1 MAVKNERGYL
11 MECVVFNDK
20 CNLSN
25 YDFDEI
31 VIDEFWN
38 KSSSKENR
46 MHTIHNYPAKFPA
59 FIADKAIDY
68 ALPYFGNKINKLSD
82 VFCGCGTVAL
92 EARIHGID
100 FWGCDIN
107 PVATLIA
114 KTKSEVYNSDT
125 FKELEK
131 RFIEEIVDLQSG
143 KFDYANANERLKYW
157 FDENHFMKLSAILQF
172 INQLPNSKYKQALR
186 CIFSSI
192 LKATS
197 KWLTKSIKPQV
208 DPNKAPIDPIVAFK
222 EALRRFI
229 SIVEKE
235 RIRNTAAIKI
245 ENCNYIK
252 KKKLPIVDM
261 IITSPPY
268 VTSYEYADLHQLS
281 SLWLGFTD
289 DYKELRKGTI
299 GSVYNSEDYYFD
311 LIDLNETAGSV
322 VQALYKAKSVGNA
335 KTKSVARYYVDMQV
349 AAKNCYR
356 MLSENGIAVFIIGD
370 TEYKGVKIENAK
382 HLVEALLD
390 AGFKSVKI
398 SKRRISNKTLSPY
411 RDEYGKFSSDEN
423 KRKVYHVEFVIIAH
437 KQGAEK

>member
-1 MAVKNERGYL
+1 
-11 MECVVFNDK
+11 MECVVFIDK
-20 CNLSN
+20 AKLSN
-25 YDFDEI
+25 YDFDGI

-38 KSSSKENR
+38 KSSSREAR

-59 FIADKAIDY
+59 FIVDKAIAY
-68 ALPYFGNKINKLSD
+68 ALPYFNNSIKRVSD

-92 EARIHGID
+92 ESRIHGID

-114 KTKSEVYNSDT
+114 KTKSEVYSVDT
-125 FKELEK
+125 LK
-131 RFIEEIVDLQSG
+131 RFEKDFIEKIEDLQSG
-143 KFDYANANERLKYW
+143 EFNYADANERIKYW
-157 FDENHFMKLSAILQF
+157 FDEEQFIKLSAILQF
-172 INQLPNSKYKQALR
+172 INQLPNSKYKQAFR
-186 CIFSSI
+186 CLFSSI
-192 LKATS
+192 LKSSS

-208 DPNKAPIDPIVAFK
+208 DPNKVPIDPVVAFK
-222 EALRRFI
+222 ESLAKFI
-229 SIVEKE
+229 TIIEKE
-235 RIRNTAAIKI
+235 QVRNSTTITI
-245 ENCNYIK
+245 ENCNFIA
-252 KKKLPIVDM
+252 KKKLPQVDL

-281 SLWLGFTD
+281 SLWLGYTD

-311 LIDLNETAGSV
+311 LIDLNETASSV
-322 VQALYKAKSVGNA
+322 VQALYNAKSVGNA

-349 AAKNCYR
+349 ASKNCYK
-356 MLSENGIAVFIIGD
+356 MLSENGISVFIIGD

-390 AGFKSVKI
+390 AGFNSVKV

-411 RDEYGKFSSDEN
+411 RDEHGKFSSDAK
-423 KRKVYHVEFVIIAH
+423 KRKVYHEEFVIIAH
-437 KQGAEK
+437 KQGAEE

>member
-1 MAVKNERGYL
+1 
-11 MECVVFNDK
+11 MESITFTSKKKLLEFN
-20 CNLSN
+20 
-25 YDFDEI
+25 FDEI
-31 VIDEFWN
+31 EIDEYWN
-38 KSSSKENR
+38 KSLNREAR
-46 MHTIHNYPAKFPA
+46 MHTIHNYPAKFPS
-59 FIADKAIDY
+59 FIADKAIEY
-68 ALPYFGNKINKLSD
+68 ALPYFDNRINKVSD

-114 KTKSEVYNSDT
+114 KTKSEVYSVDT
-125 FKELEK
+125 LKKFEKQFALE
-131 RFIEEIVDLQSG
+131 IEDMLLGE
-143 KFDYANANERLKYW
+143 FDYSTTNERIKYW
-157 FDENHFMKLSAILQF
+157 FDERQFRKLSAILLF
-172 INQLPNSKYKQALR
+172 IDQLPNSKYRQAFF

-197 KWLTKSIKPQV
+197 KWLTKSIKPQI
-208 DPNKAPIDPIVAFK
+208 DPEKKPVDPIVAFK
-222 EALRRFI
+222 ESIARFI
-229 SIVEKE
+229 SIVEE
-235 RIRNTAAIKI
+235 EQVRNSATITI
-245 ENCNYIK
+245 ENCNFITK
-252 KKKLPIVDM
+252 KKFPIVDL

-281 SLWLGFTD
+281 LLWLGFTD

-311 LIDLNETAGSV
+311 LIDLNETANSV

-349 AAKNCYR
+349 ASKNCYR
-356 MLSENGIAVFIIGD
+356 MLSENGISIFIIGD

-382 HLVEALLD
+382 HLVESLLD
-390 AGFKSVKI
+390 AGFKSVKV

-411 RDEYGKFSSDEN
+411 RDEYGKFSSDAK
-423 KRKVYHVEFVIIAH
+423 KRKVYHEEYVIIAH
-437 KQGAEK
+437 KRGQENEHR

>member
-1 MAVKNERGYL
+1 

-20 CNLSN
+20 NRLLEC
-25 YDFDEI
+25 DFDRI

-38 KSSSKENR
+38 KSSKGEAR

-59 FIADKAIDY
+59 FIADKAIEY
-68 ALPYFGNKINKLSD
+68 ALPYFSNSINRISD

-92 EARIHGID
+92 ESRIHGID

-107 PVATLIA
+107 PVAALIA
-114 KTKSEVYNSDT
+114 KAKSEIYSIDALKKIGKQ
-125 FKELEK
+125 FD
-131 RFIEEIVDLQSG
+131 EEIEDFQSG
-143 KFDYANANERLKYW
+143 KFDYTNANERIKYW
-157 FDENHFMKLSAILQF
+157 FDEKQFIKLSAILRF
-172 INQLPNSKYKQALR
+172 INQLPNSKYRQAFL
-186 CIFSSI
+186 CLFSSI

-208 DPNKAPIDPIVAFK
+208 DPQKVPIDPIVAFRESLTK
-222 EALRRFI
+222 FI
-229 SIVEKE
+229 LIVEKE
-235 RIRNTAAIKI
+235 QIRNSATITI
-245 ENCNYIK
+245 ENCNFLTK
-252 KKKLPIVDM
+252 KKPPRVDL

-311 LIDLNETAGSV
+311 LIDLNKTASSV

-335 KTKSVARYYVDMQV
+335 KTKSVARYYVDMQT
-349 AAKNCYR
+349 ASRNCYR
-356 MLSENGIAVFIIGD
+356 MLSENGVGIFIIGD

-382 HLVEALLD
+382 HLSEALLD
-390 AGFKSVKI
+390 AGFKTVKV

-411 RDEYGKFSSDEN
+411 RDEYGKFSSDDQ
-423 KRKVYHVEFVIIAH
+423 KREVYHEEFVIIAH
-437 KQGAEK
+437 KRSVEE

>member
-1 MAVKNERGYL
+1 

-20 CNLSN
+20 SKLSD
-25 YDFDEI
+25 YDFDGI

-38 KSSSKENR
+38 KSSSREAR

-59 FIADKAIDY
+59 FIADKAIEY
-68 ALPYFGNKINKLSD
+68 ALPYFNGSINRVSD
-82 VFCGCGTVAL
+82 IFCGCGTVAL
-92 EARIHGID
+92 ESRIHGID

-114 KTKSEVYNSDT
+114 KTKSEVYSVDT
-125 FKELEK
+125 LKKLEK
-131 RFIEEIVDLQSG
+131 RFVEEIDALQSTE
-143 KFDYANANERLKYW
+143 FDYENANERIKYW
-157 FDENHFMKLSAILQF
+157 FDEDQFIKLSAILRF
-172 INQLPNSKYKQALR
+172 IDQLPNSKYKQAFL
-186 CIFSSI
+186 CLFSSI

-208 DPNKAPIDPIVAFK
+208 DPKKSPIDPIVAFK
-222 EALRRFI
+222 ESLAKFI
-229 SIVEKE
+229 SILEKE
-235 RIRNTAAIKI
+235 QIHNSVSITI
-245 ENCNYIK
+245 ENCNFLK
-252 KKKLPIVDM
+252 KKKPPQVDL

-281 SLWLGFTD
+281 SLWLGYAD

-311 LIDLNETAGSV
+311 LIDLNETASSV

-335 KTKSVARYYVDMQV
+335 KTKSVARYYVDMQ
-349 AAKNCYR
+349 AASRNCYK
-356 MLSENGIAVFIIGD
+356 MLSENGISIFVIGD

-390 AGFKSVKI
+390 AGFKTVKV

-411 RDEYGKFSSDEN
+411 RDEYGKFSSDAE
-423 KRKVYHVEFVIIAH
+423 KRKVYHEEFVIIAH
-437 KQGAEK
+437 KGGQKNEED